1 MITTLLASVVMGG
14 VAVDTPEV
22 IVKRTGTRTSL
33 TLESGG
39 LFHQTP
45 NRVANVRIIP
55 VPGSEALV
63 ITWNELQGRSNIPH
77 YAVSLDGREV
87 LRVSQGDTSL
97 DLKYAKFDPLV
108 AVPAVPQE
116 LASDATNRM
125 FIVQFEG
132 QPLDECRRLIEAAG
146 GEITQYLPN
155 NALLVT
161 LPLGGEAK
169 VRALEFVRWVGAYEP
184 AYRIEPATLNLLTRG
199 ELGINDYYL
208 QVAKPTAALKNSIA
222 TEIRR
227 FGGRVIENP
236 AAGSLMLVELTPDQV
251 RQAAKINGVV
261 YFDRRGEVGTDMNI
275 VRDTSGGNYIESVAG
290 YTGQGVVAHVIDS
303 GLRATHDGFDTPTN
317 RVTVRTNSTDTS
329 HGTSCSGI
337 VFGNGAAN
345 ASGRG
350 MLPNAAGVF
359 TRYQTAGW
367 TGRLAWTQDTVN
379 TYNAVVESNSWG
391 DSLTGSYT
399 TISAQMDEIIFNTD
413 LLICQSMSNAGTNT
427 GVRPQAWA
435 KNILSVGGV
444 RHFNTASLA
453 DDRWQ
458 NGASVGPAADGRI
471 KPELAFFYDSITT
484 TSNGSDTSYTTSF
497 GGTSAAT
504 PMTAGTFGILFQMW
518 SNGIFGNPAVGNSV
532 FANRPKSTM
541 AKALMINQ
549 ARQYVPGENGNDI
562 TRMRQGWG
570 LPWLQPI
577 YDNRND
583 LFLVNER
590 DVLTNLQ
597 TKTYRIFV
605 PAGSPALKSTMIYT
619 DPAAAASANPT
630 RINNLNLKVTS
641 PSNVVYHGNVGLAA
655 GPWSTSG
662 GAPDNLNPTENVFIQ
677 NPASGVWTIEV
688 SAASVVAD
696 ARPETP
702 GVNDVD
708 YALVVYGADAQAPM
722 ESFSVLNASPFT
734 GTLDSLHRSDN
745 GGLTIQEAT
754 SADFE
759 GGLRSLVGV
768 ATVAATTS
776 SELRIG
782 FEARTSAITTGV
794 AKISMLN
801 VSTNQWEPVTGDL
814 ALTTS
819 DRTFDIVVSNGS
831 GFINASRQVRIR
843 ADIRDAS
850 TASDADW
857 NPTIDQLRITQFQP

>member
-14 VAVDTPEV
+14 VALDAPEV
-22 IVKRTGTRTSL
+22 IVKRTGVRTSL

-45 NRVANVRIIP
+45 NRVANVRIIQ
-55 VPGSEALV
+55 VPGSSALV
-63 ITWNELQGRSNIPH
+63 ITWNELKGRSTVPH

-108 AVPAVPQE
+108 AVPAVPHE
-116 LASDATNRM
+116 LTSDATNRM

-132 QPLDECRRLIEAAG
+132 QPLDEFRPLIEAAG

-169 VRALEFVRWVGAYEP
+169 VRALEFVRWVGVYEP
-184 AYRIEPATLNLLTRG
+184 AYRIEPAALNLLTRG

-208 QVAKPTAALKNSIA
+208 QVAKPTAELKNSIA

-251 RQAAKINGVV
+251 RQTAKINGVV
-261 YFDRRGEVGTDMNI
+261 YFDRRGEVGTDMDI
-275 VRDTSGGNYIESVAG
+275 VRNTSGANYIEGVAG
-290 YTGQGVVAHVIDS
+290 YTGQGVIAHVIDS
-303 GLRATHDGFDTPTN
+303 GIRATHNAFDTPTN

-337 VFGNGAAN
+337 VFGNGASN

-350 MLPNAAGVF
+350 MLPDAAGVF

-391 DSLTGSYT
+391 DPLTSQYT
-399 TISAQMDEIIFNTD
+399 TISAQMDEIVFNTD
-413 LLICQSMSNAGTNT
+413 LLICQSMSNAGSTQ
-427 GVRPQAWA
+427 VRPQAWA
-435 KNILSVGGV
+435 KNIMSVGGI
-444 RHFNTASLA
+444 RHFNTATLT

-458 NGASVGPAADGRI
+458 SGASVGPAADGRI
-471 KPELAFFYDSITT
+471 KPDLAFFYDSITT

-518 SNGIFGNPAVGNSV
+518 SNGIFGNPAVGSSV

-549 ARQYVPGENGNDI
+549 AQQYVPGANGNDI

-583 LFLVNER
+583 LFLINER

-630 RINNLNLKVTS
+630 RINNLNLKVTA
-641 PSNVVYHGNVGLAA
+641 PNNDVYHGNVGLAA
-655 GPWSTSG
+655 GVWSTTG
-662 GAPDNLNPTENVFIQ
+662 GAPDNLNPTENIFIQ

-696 ARPETP
+696 ARLETP

-708 YALVVYGADAQAPM
+708 YALVVYGGDAQAPM

-745 GGLTIQEAT
+745 GGLTIQEAL

-759 GGLRSLVGV
+759 GNLRSMVAATTV
-768 ATVAATTS
+768 ATTTS

-782 FEARTSAITTGV
+782 FEARTSNITTGV
-794 AKISMLN
+794 AR
-801 VSTNQWEPVTGDL
+801 VSLFNNTTNQWEAVTANL

-819 DRTFDIVVSNGS
+819 DRTFDVVVSNGS
-831 GFINASRQVRIR
+831 RFINGSRQVRAR
-843 ADIRDAS
+843 VDLWDTDTSADV
-850 TASDADW
+850 DW